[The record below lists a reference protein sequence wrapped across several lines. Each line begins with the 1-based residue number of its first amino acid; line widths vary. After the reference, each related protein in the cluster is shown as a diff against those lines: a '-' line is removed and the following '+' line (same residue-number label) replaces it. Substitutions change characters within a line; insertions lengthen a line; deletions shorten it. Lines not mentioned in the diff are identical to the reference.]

1 MVIEAEAVKLIRTD
15 NLADGVFGQMLI
27 PGRSMVQLYT
37 VEDDWR
43 MNLIGVSCIP
53 AGAYLLRRT
62 IYLKHKYETFE
73 ITGVR
78 GRKRCL
84 IHPAN
89 TEEDVKG
96 CVGVGLRRG
105 KITVPFDEDTG
116 AIRPLKEGVVESQT
130 AFHQFMNAMSGYDE
144 RHIIISWS
152 PAIPNPEEV

>member
-1 MVIEAEAVKLIRTD
+1 MVIAEEAIKVMRTD
-15 NLADGVFGQMLI
+15 SISDGVFGEMFI
-27 PGRSMVQLYT
+27 PGYHPLKLFT

-43 MNLIGVSCIP
+43 MNLLGVSCIP
-53 AGAYLLRRT
+53 AGTYLLRRT

-96 CVGVGLRRG
+96 CIGVGLRRG

-116 AIRPLKEGVVESQT
+116 ALRPLKEAVVESQP
-130 AFHQFMNAMSGYDE
+130 AFHQFMIAMTGYDE

-152 PAIPNPEEV
+152 PAIPNPEPV